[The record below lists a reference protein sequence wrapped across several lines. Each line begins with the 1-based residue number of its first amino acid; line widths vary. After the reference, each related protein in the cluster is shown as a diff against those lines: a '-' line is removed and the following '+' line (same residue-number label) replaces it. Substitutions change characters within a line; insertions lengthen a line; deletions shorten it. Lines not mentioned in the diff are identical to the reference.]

1 MRRLVHALTR
11 PRGRLGHPWY
21 GAHRGRSSK
30 GGLALLMVITTLMFM
45 TVLVTDLNYGARVRL
60 LMAAHQQEEAQSYWL
75 ARTGVNVYK
84 LILVANK
91 ELEKN
96 SAFASATAMFGIN
109 LGDALWQM
117 VPAINTGLMRMLFG
131 SGGDVDE
138 EDIEQFQAEG
148 VSEEARAASREGSGR
163 FNDRNFL
170 DFDGDFAAEIVDED
184 SKVSIA
190 GLSASPPAGGTFREL
205 PAAQM
210 LYGLM
215 SGEEND
221 QWFYDRGLD
230 RWDLI
235 GNLRDWIDT
244 DTTIASG
251 LGGYEDNLYNR
262 LEPPYLTKN
271 AAFDSMEEVR
281 LVEGWQDEVYER
293 FRDQITIYG
302 QGKVN
307 INTASDEVI
316 RGLIRT
322 FVPSLAHGG
331 VALDAVMTDLEEYK
345 LLSTFQRPR
354 DFVSWLGQQVS
365 EVSPGLEDAITTSS
379 QVFRIT
385 SYGQVGDT
393 TTTVTCVL
401 DFNTSAQGQMVYWRV
416 D

>member
-1 MRRLVHALTR
+1 MRRLVHELTR
-11 PRGRLGHPWY
+11 PRGRRGHPWY
-21 GAHRGRSSK
+21 GAQRARRSKS
-30 GGLALLMVITTLMFM
+30 GLALLMVITTMMFM

-60 LMAAHQQEEAQSYWL
+60 LMAAHQQEEAQAYWL
-75 ARTGVNVYK
+75 GRTGVNVYK

-131 SGGDVDE
+131 GGGDIDE
-138 EDIEQFQAEG
+138 EDIEAFQAEG
-148 VSEEARAASREGSGR
+148 VSDEAREASREGGGR
-163 FNDRNFL
+163 FSDRNFL

-184 SKVSIA
+184 SKVSVA
-190 GLSASPPAGGTFREL
+190 ALSASVPPGGSFREL

-221 QWFYDRGLD
+221 QWFYDRGIE

-235 GNLRDWIDT
+235 GNLRDWIDV

-271 AAFDSMEEVR
+271 AAFDSMEEIR
-281 LVEGWQDEVYER
+281 LVEGWQDEAFER
-293 FRDQITIYG
+293 FKDQITIYG
-302 QGKVN
+302 AGKVN

-316 RGLIRT
+316 RGLIRAK
-322 FVPSLAHGG
+322 VPSLAQGG
-331 VALDAVMTDLEEYK
+331 VALDAVMADLAEYK
-345 LLSTFQRPR
+345 LLSSFQKPS
-354 DFVSWLGQQVS
+354 DFVSWLSQQVS
-365 EVSPGLEDAITTSS
+365 EVTDGLDDLITTSS

-385 SYGQVGDT
+385 SYGQVGNT
-393 TTTVTCVL
+393 TITITAVL
-401 DFNTSAQGQMVYWRV
+401 DFNESAQGKMVYWRV
-416 D
+416 N